1 VTATADGLAPI
12 PVTVENPEVWS
23 ELSTQLSA
31 AEGMPTRLTLE
42 TLCGMVGS
50 AVPLQFAADAS
61 GSADLLR
68 GTFTDQVVAQ
78 AQRNIGRLREAR
90 PVSAEVRLVGVPIR
104 DGRPELRI
112 HITVASLAPDGDKV
126 AVGEFWDLSSDNQA
140 TVSTARCPSCGAPL
154 GLGQLICDHCHSDAR
169 TVVTVPLAVSRMELY

>member
-1 VTATADGLAPI
+1 MTAATDGLAPI
-12 PVTVENPEVWS
+12 PVTVENPDLWK
-23 ELSTQLSA
+23 ELATQLST

-68 GTFTDQVVAQ
+68 GTFSDQVVAQ
-78 AQRNIGRLREAR
+78 AQRNAGRLQASR
-90 PVSAEVRLVGVPIR
+90 PESATVRLVGVPIR
-104 DGRPELRI
+104 NGRPELRI
-112 HITVASLAPDGDKV
+112 HVTVAALTPEGERV
-126 AVGEFWDLSSDNQA
+126 AFGEFWDFSPDNLA

-154 GLGQLICDHCHSDAR
+154 GVGQLICAHCHADAR